1 MRGEAYAARKEKM
14 YRYVRTLFL
23 HKTCPMHTLTKNN
36 PGPGVLDSVEMIG
49 RTLG

>member
-1 MRGEAYAARKEKM
+1 MYASREEEM
-14 YRYVRTLFL
+14 YCYVRTLFL
-23 HKTCPMHTLTKNN
+23 HKTCPMYSVHSHKKN

>member
-1 MRGEAYAARKEKM
+1 MYAARKEKM